1 MGGARHKVVVAMSG
15 GVDSSVAACLLH
27 EQGHEV
33 LGLFMR
39 TGVEPAA
46 TEPTDTCEPAVEA
59 VADRH
64 RGCCSAL
71 DASDARVVAGR
82 LGVPFFA
89 LNFKADFERIID
101 HFASEYLRG
110 RTPNPC
116 VMCNEHLKFGRLAE
130 YGRAVGADFVATG
143 HYARI
148 DCLGNGHRL
157 RRGLDEQKDQ
167 SYVLFGI
174 GRDMLG
180 RTLFPIGE
188 LTKEQVRAE
197 ARRFG
202 LPICDKR
209 ESQDICFVPDRDYA
223 RVVRERRPEG
233 FVPGPIVD
241 GEGHEV
247 GRHEGIAHFTVGQR
261 RGLGLAMGKPIYVT
275 RIDSVR
281 HAVTIGTRDDLAADR
296 LEARDVRWLIEPPT
310 GPLRAS
316 VKIRYTHR
324 PAPATVEPLAPD
336 RVRVV
341 FDEPQTAITP
351 GQAAVFYDAD
361 VVLGGGWIE

>member
-1 MGGARHKVVVAMSG
+1 MTSGSRTKVVVAMSG

-33 LGLFMR
+33 VGLFMR
-39 TGVEPAA
+39 TGVEGVTASADARDPD
-46 TEPTDTCEPAVEA
+46 P
-59 VADRH
+59 VAERH

-71 DASDARVVAGR
+71 DASDARAVAGR

-101 HFASEYLRG
+101 HFAGEYLRG

-116 VMCNEHLKFGRLAE
+116 VMCNEYLKFGRLAE

-148 DCLGNGHRL
+148 DRCGDEYCL
-157 RRGLDEQKDQ
+157 RRGRDTEKDQ
-167 SYVLFGI
+167 SYVLFGM
-174 GRDMLG
+174 GREMLS

-223 RVVRERRPEG
+223 RVVRERRPDS
-233 FVPGPIVD
+233 FVPGAIVD
-241 GEGHEV
+241 REGHEV

-261 RGLGLAMGKPIYVT
+261 RGLRVAMGKPIYVT
-275 RIDSVR
+275 RIDAKD
-281 HAVTIGTRDDLAADR
+281 HTVTIGSREDLAADH
-296 LEARDVRWLIEPPT
+296 LEASSVRWLIEPPT
-310 GPLRAS
+310 HPLHVE

-324 PAPATVEPLAPD
+324 PAAAVVEAIGPD
-336 RVRVV
+336 RVRVA
-341 FDEPQTAITP
+341 FREPQTAITP
-351 GQAAVFYDAD
+351 GQAAVLYDED
-361 VVLGGGWIE
+361 MVLGGGWIDH